1 MVTFE
6 VRRPEAM
13 ELCDVHF
20 QNNPEA
26 KKLLDTIKKYKVT
39 K

>member
-1 MVTFE
+1 
-6 VRRPEAM
+6 VR
-13 ELCDVHF
+13 DHF
-20 QNNPEA
+20 TNNPEA